1 MDKNDIGEILDTE
14 SSLSDK
20 QKSSHQSYF
29 TSAYEDYNI
38 LIYFFLKRSFNF
50 YTLGN
55 FVFKRF
61 LTLKN

>member
-1 MDKNDIGEILDTE
+1 MDIKYLDMIACGQKWLGEILDTE

-38 LIYFFLKRSFNF
+38 LIYFFSQTKF
-50 YTLGN
+50 
-55 FVFKRF
+55 
-61 LTLKN
+61 